1 MNIQE
6 IETMDINEMKQ
17 LLIKYVEKENKLK
30 ERRRRNNADYYKKK
44 TSKSKST

>member
-6 IETMDINEMKQ
+6 IETMDIEQMKQ
-17 LLIKYVEKENKLK
+17 ILIKYVEKENKVK

-44 TSKSKST
+44 TNQAKI